1 MNKRTT
7 LSKLITIAW
16 WLPLILM
23 IVLSAHSS
31 HIDNGVSHV
40 RLKYLGISWTMLQSH
55 HYLIPVV
62 NGIPYSDK
70 PPLLF
75 WLVALGWSVFGVSL
89 VWIQTLICLLLAGG
103 IYLSQAMYR
112 LLFPKDAY
120 GHVLLP
126 YIFLGSAFVL
136 KTITLFRVDS
146 LLIFATLLTCLGI
159 FQLLLAVAPRK
170 KLAMLWIVLGTLTGL
185 FAKGP
190 IIYVFTLLPFLLYA
204 CYDNGARRHF
214 WRVLLATLLGSFVFF
229 VSWLLPVLLAA
240 SNHYSQD
247 ILYKQIA
254 DRQASYHGK
263 SIFTYIFSY
272 IPSSLMPWVIYIT
285 FLPSLCKSI
294 KSFFVRCHLPL
305 LIVGVSTIIFSA
317 FSQKIIWY
325 IYPAM
330 PFLLMLLTHFISQKH
345 SAKTFV
351 VINKSIAIIISFILG
366 LGFVLLG
373 SIPSLEA
380 AATKNIGGAVL
391 PLNVIIL
398 MTSLCWLTT
407 LYLCLSAKTLKR
419 VLVVSTLA
427 YSLCF
432 VIYTSVA
439 ATLTKNY
446 THILSASEL
455 VKQYTENGSGVILY
469 GNNAYEDQFT
479 YNARTTSPITIA
491 IERRQIKQWLQ
502 DHPQG
507 LVIAQ
512 NKRSCP
518 KGLIEIDR
526 YQERKNVN
534 VKLFCIA
541 PPI

>member
-1 MNKRTT
+1 MNKRIT
-7 LSKLITIAW
+7 LSKLVNIAW

-23 IVLSAHSS
+23 IALSAYSS

-75 WLVALGWSVFGVSL
+75 WLVTLGWSVFGASL

-103 IYLSQAMYR
+103 VYLSQAIYR

-120 GHVLLP
+120 GDALLP
-126 YIFLGSAFVL
+126 YIFLGSAFFL
-136 KTITLFRVDS
+136 KTITLFRVDT
-146 LLIFATLLTCLGI
+146 LLIFATLLTSLGV
-159 FQLLLAVAPRK
+159 FQLLLTNTPRQ
-170 KLAMLWIVLGTLTGL
+170 KLSMLWIAMGTLVGL

-190 IIYVFTLLPFLLYA
+190 IIYIFTLLPFLLYA
-204 CYDNGARRHF
+204 CYDNSAKKYF
-214 WRVLLATLLGSFVFF
+214 WRVLLATFLGSVIFL
-229 VSWLLPVLLAA
+229 VSWLLPVLLTA
-240 SNHYSQD
+240 SNHYNQD
-247 ILYKQIA
+247 ILYKQIT
-254 DRQASYHGK
+254 DRQANYHDK

-272 IPSSLMPWVIYIT
+272 IPSSLMPWVFYIA

-294 KSFFVRCHLPL
+294 KSLFVRCHLPL
-305 LIVGVSTIIFSA
+305 LIIGISTIIFSA

-325 IYPAM
+325 TYPAM

-345 SAKTFV
+345 SEKTFII
-351 VINKSIAIIISFILG
+351 INKTITITISFALG
-366 LGFVLLG
+366 IGFILLG
-373 SIPSLEA
+373 SIPALEA
-380 AATKNIGGAVL
+380 AATKNIGGATL

-407 LYLCLSAKTLKR
+407 LYLCLNTKTLKR

-427 YSLCF
+427 YGLCF

-439 ATLTKNY
+439 AALTKNY
-446 THILSASEL
+446 THILSASKL
-455 VKQYTENGSGVILY
+455 VKQYTESDNGVILY
-469 GNNAYEDQFT
+469 GNAVYEDQFT
-479 YNARTTSPITIA
+479 YNARTTSPLTSIT
-491 IERRQIKQWLQ
+491 ERNQLKEWLQ
-502 DHPQG
+502 AYPKG

-518 KGLIEIDR
+518 KGLVEINR
-526 YQERKNVN
+526 YQERKGVN
-534 VKLFCIA
+534 MKLFCVRK
-541 PPI
+541 